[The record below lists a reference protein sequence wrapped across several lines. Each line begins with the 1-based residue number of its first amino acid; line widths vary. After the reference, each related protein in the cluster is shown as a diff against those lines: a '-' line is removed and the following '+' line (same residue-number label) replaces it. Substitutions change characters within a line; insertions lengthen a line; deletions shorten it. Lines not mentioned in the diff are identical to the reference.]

1 MSVVVREAELSDAHG
16 VARVEIDAWRDTY
29 PTLLPSAHLV
39 GGLDMAR
46 RTVFWRHRLSNRSA
60 LRTVVGAVNSRGPIV
75 GYATWGPCRV
85 DTLASGGQL
94 FELYLL
100 PDHQGRG
107 LGRRL
112 CAAVGEC
119 FLKAGVSSMCVEV
132 LEGNPNRFFYEA
144 IGGRLAARARHPFA
158 GTILPTLIYAWDNL
172 ELLVGERAR

>member
-1 MSVVVREAELSDAHG
+1 MSVMVREARLPDAHG
-16 VARVEIDAWRDTY
+16 VARVEIEAWRDTY
-29 PTLLPSAHLV
+29 PALLPSAHLV

-60 LRTVVGAVNSRGPIV
+60 LRTVVGAVDSDGPVV

-85 DTLASGGQL
+85 DALPFGGQV

-112 CAAVGEC
+112 CAAVG
-119 FLKAGVSSMCVEV
+119 
-132 LEGNPNRFFYEA
+132 
-144 IGGRLAARARHPFA
+144 
-158 GTILPTLIYAWDNL
+158 
-172 ELLVGERAR
+172 

>member
-1 MSVVVREAELSDAHG
+1 MSVMVREAEVSDAHG
-16 VARVEIDAWRDTY
+16 VARVEIEAWRDTY

-46 RTVFWRHRLSNRSA
+46 RTVFWRHRLHTRSA
-60 LRTVVGAVNSRGPIV
+60 LRTVVGAVNARRPIV

-85 DTLASGGQL
+85 DTLASAAQL

-112 CAAVGEC
+112 CAAVGER
-119 FLKAGVSSMCVEV
+119 LLDSGVSSMCVEV

-158 GTILPTLIYAWDNL
+158 GTLLPTLIYAWDNL
-172 ELLVGERAR
+172 QVLVGERAR

>member
-1 MSVVVREAELSDAHG
+1 MSVIVREARLPDAYG
-16 VARVEIDAWRDTY
+16 VARVEIEAWRDTY
-29 PTLLPSAHLV
+29 PALLPSAHLL

-60 LRTVVGAVNSRGPIV
+60 LRTVVGAVNSGGPVV

-85 DTLASGGQL
+85 DALPFGGQV

-112 CAAVGEC
+112 CAAVGER
-119 FLKAGVSSMCVEV
+119 LLAAGVSSMCVEV

-144 IGGRLAARARHPFA
+144 IGGRLAARARYAFA
-158 GTILPTLIYAWDNL
+158 GTPLPTLIYAWDDL
-172 ELLVGERAR
+172 DSLVGERAG